1 MHDGDVPDRGS
12 GTAGKPP
19 LTPDRLRVLI
29 VEDQPHMREL
39 VRQAL
44 ARHGIR
50 HVYEAEEGGA
60 GLRMTVRV
68 RPEIVL
74 CDIHMEPVSG
84 LDYLESLRDFDN
96 PEIAR
101 TPVVFLTMDAAEET
115 VMRSMSHAVSGYLV
129 KPASTAKLRETI
141 NRILGPVIP

>member
-1 MHDGDVPDRGS
+1 
-12 GTAGKPP
+12 
-19 LTPDRLRVLI
+19 
-29 VEDQPHMREL
+29 MRER

-74 CDIHMEPVSG
+74 CDIHMEPVNG

-96 PEIAR
+96 PAIAR

-115 VMRSMSHAVSGYLV
+115 VMRSKRPAVIGSLV
-129 KPASTAKLRETI
+129 KP
-141 NRILGPVIP
+141 NRSEERHEGKRC

>member
-1 MHDGDVPDRGS
+1 MDRHGRNS
-12 GTAGKPP
+12 RGLVSDTAEKPP
-19 LTPDRLRVLI
+19 LTPYRLRVLI

-68 RPEIVL
+68 RPELVL
-74 CDIHMEPVSG
+74 CDLHMEPVHG

-96 PEIAR
+96 PAIAP
-101 TPVVFLTMDAAEET
+101 TPVGFPTLDAAEET
-115 VMRSMSHAVSGYLV
+115 GMPTKS
-129 KPASTAKLRETI
+129 PARAGHHVNPHR
-141 NRILGPVIP
+141 

>member
-1 MHDGDVPDRGS
+1 MAMHDRNVQDLDS
-12 GTAGKPP
+12 DTAEKPP

-74 CDIHMEPVSG
+74 CDIHMEPVHG
-84 LDYLESLRDFDN
+84 LDSLERLRDFDN
-96 PEIAR
+96 PNGR
-101 TPVVFLTMDAAEET
+101 
-115 VMRSMSHAVSGYLV
+115 
-129 KPASTAKLRETI
+129 ASWWER
-141 NRILGPVIP
+141 VCQYV

>member
-1 MHDGDVPDRGS
+1 
-12 GTAGKPP
+12 
-19 LTPDRLRVLI
+19 
-29 VEDQPHMREL
+29 MREL

-74 CDIHMEPVSG
+74 CDIHMEPVNG

-96 PEIAR
+96 PAIAR

-115 VMRSMSHAVSGYLV
+115 VMRSKRHAVSGYLV
-129 KPASTAKLRETI
+129 KPTSTAKLRSEEHTSELQSLM
-141 NRILGPVIP
+141 RISYAVFCL

>member
-1 MHDGDVPDRGS
+1 MAMHDRNVQDLDS
-12 GTAGKPP
+12 DTAEKPP

-68 RPEIVL
+68 RPEIVRSEEHTAEL
-74 CDIHMEPVSG
+74 QALMRIS
-84 LDYLESLRDFDN
+84 YS
-96 PEIAR
+96 
-101 TPVVFLTMDAAEET
+101 VVCL
-115 VMRSMSHAVSGYLV
+115 
-129 KPASTAKLRETI
+129 KKK
-141 NRILGPVIP
+141 